1 MFDLLKKKISS
12 FIGGLTKRGEEKK
25 PTELPKELIEE
36 KKESGEKK
44 QVEAKKE
51 FEIEAPP
58 LIAEIKK
65 SVSIAEKQKPVS
77 EESQIQKPIPK
88 PLLKPLARAEI
99 QDAEIKHE
107 EKKPVKIPEMK
118 KESATPNH
126 EEKKVRAVPEEKVSE
141 KKQEKKE
148 EKKPEPKP
156 EKKPER
162 TVQRPEIKEPER
174 KAEVKLGLAGHIKGL
189 VFGEI
194 EIQKSDVSDLL
205 DGLEM
210 DLLESDV
217 SYSVT
222 EEIKQEMEKKLVGLK
237 VKRGDVSKSVRNMI
251 KSSLVRI
258 SGEKEGADIIDFV
271 NKSEK
276 PIPIMFLG
284 VNGAGKTTTI
294 AKVAKLL
301 IDNGLKV
308 VFSASDTFRAAAI
321 EQMEVHG
328 NRLGVRVIKRPYG
341 SDPTA
346 VAFDAVNHSK
356 ASGIDVVL
364 IDTAGRQETNQSL
377 MTELKKMV
385 RVIQPKLKFY
395 VGESIAGSAIIDQ
408 VNEFNKELGGI
419 DGVILTKLDCDA
431 KGGAVISIPHATGV
445 PISYIGTGQGYSDLE
460 RFDSEKIIG
469 AIVGEN

>member
-1 MFDLLKKKISS
+1 MFDLLKKKISN
-12 FIGGLTKRGEEKK
+12 FIGGLTKREEEKK
-25 PTELPKELIEE
+25 PADVPEELIEE
-36 KKESGEKK
+36 KKEVAEKK

-51 FEIEAPP
+51 FEIDAPAP
-58 LIAEIKK
+58 IAEIKK
-65 SVSIAEKQKPVS
+65 PISIAEKQKLVS

-99 QDAEIKHE
+99 QEAEIKHE

-118 KESATPNH
+118 KESAAPKH
-126 EEKKVRAVPEEKVSE
+126 EEKKVRAVPEAKVSE

-148 EKKPEPKP
+148 EKKPEPK
-156 EKKPER
+156 
-162 TVQRPEIKEPER
+162 KEPER

-222 EEIKQEMEKKLVGLK
+222 EEIRQDMEKKLVGLK
-237 VKRGDVSKSVRNMI
+237 VKRGDVSKSVRNII
-251 KSSLVRI
+251 KSSLVCI

-294 AKVAKLL
+294 AKAAKLL

-328 NRLGVRVIKRPYG
+328 NSLGVRVIKRPYG

-346 VAFDAVNHSK
+346 VAFDAVNHAK

-445 PISYIGTGQGYSDLE
+445 PISYIGTGQQYSDLE
-460 RFDSEKIIG
+460 KFNADKIIE